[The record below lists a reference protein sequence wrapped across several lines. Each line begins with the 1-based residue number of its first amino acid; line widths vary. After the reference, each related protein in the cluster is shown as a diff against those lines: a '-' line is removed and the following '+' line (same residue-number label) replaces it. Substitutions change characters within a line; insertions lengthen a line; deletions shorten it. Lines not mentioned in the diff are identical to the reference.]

1 MMAIKAMLSMA
12 DVVMADNI
20 LCIYWDIPMMHMN
33 IILCFS
39 IYGKCKVREE
49 DQFDGIVY
57 SQHHIWWHSI
67 MCKYAAQIPKL
78 YQNICCMPLFFI
90 YYRFTPFT
98 VKILI
103 WFCVCVCA
111 ARNQLAFMLVS
122 VCCTH
127 RYSHILSQK
136 WFYNVRCVLCHILTR
151 QAKCNVITRASVIIT
166 HSVTVREIN
175 GNWANEIYSEEV
187 HTIYLMVH

>member
-1 MMAIKAMLSMA
+1 MQEKGGR
-12 DVVMADNI
+12 
-20 LCIYWDIPMMHMN
+20 P
-33 IILCFS
+33 
-39 IYGKCKVREE
+39 
-49 DQFDGIVY
+49 
-57 SQHHIWWHSI
+57 IWWYSLLSTSYL
-67 MCKYAAQIPKL
+67 MAQHNVQICCPNSQIVSKHLLHAFVL
-78 YQNICCMPLFFI
+78 YLLPIYTIHGQNIDL
-90 YYRFTPFT
+90 
-98 VKILI
+98 IL
-103 WFCVCVCA
+103 CVCVCA
-111 ARNQLAFMLVS
+111 ARNQLAFMLVR

-136 WFYNVRCVLCHILTR
+136 WFYNVRCVLCHISTR